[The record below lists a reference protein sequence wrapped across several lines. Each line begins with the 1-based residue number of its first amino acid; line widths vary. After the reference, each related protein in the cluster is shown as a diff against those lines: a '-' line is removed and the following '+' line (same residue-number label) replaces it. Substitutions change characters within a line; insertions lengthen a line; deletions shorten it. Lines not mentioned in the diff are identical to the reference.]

1 VGGFHILMVYA
12 NDVNLLTYSICT
24 IKENTEVVI
33 DAANDIG
40 IDVNMKKTKN
50 M

>member
-1 VGGFHILMVYA
+1 MVYT
-12 NDVNLLTYSICT
+12 DDMNLLTHSICT
-24 IKENTEVVI
+24 IKKKTEVVI

-40 IDVNMKKTKN
+40 IDINMKKTKN